1 MLPNNAIAQ
10 ILTGQ
15 LEQIASLSMP
25 PDARMVE
32 ALMREMITSLK
43 GDLTADDIRVYGAI
57 KELSESITK
66 MREEI
71 AGLNPGDIAR
81 EAIPT
86 ATDELEAVVVA
97 TEEATSKILDAADK
111 ISRVADELANT
122 PAADHLTRAITT
134 IYEASN
140 FQDITGQRIT
150 KVVKTL
156 QKVEEKIAEMLA
168 VFGDTSLMD
177 AKKTGSAAQKPSA
190 PAASST
196 DAQSL
201 MNGPQLPGNATSQD
215 DIDALFDS
223 L

>member
-71 AGLNPGDIAR
+71 AGLNPGDLSR
-81 EAIPT
+81 EAIPA

-122 PAADHLTRAITT
+122 PAADHLPSQPFTKPATFRTSP
-134 IYEASN
+134 AS
-140 FQDITGQRIT
+140 G
-150 KVVKTL
+150 
-156 QKVEEKIAEMLA
+156 
-168 VFGDTSLMD
+168 
-177 AKKTGSAAQKPSA
+177 
-190 PAASST
+190 
-196 DAQSL
+196 
-201 MNGPQLPGNATSQD
+201 LPRW
-215 DIDALFDS
+215 
-223 L
+223 